1 MQRSHERVLTTHAGS
16 LPRPPDVLALTEG
29 RDQRDVHH
37 TPETDRVIKRAVQET
52 LKKQLDAGIDVLSDG
67 EMGRVGFSV
76 YATERLTGFDGPL
89 RPMEQV
95 ERSMFP
101 DYFEAMGLPP
111 ARFPSC
117 NGPIKWRGPEWI
129 QRDIATLRAALEGLE
144 PIEVFMP
151 AVSPGQI
158 WLNFRNEHYPS
169 DEEYVM
175 AAAGALANEYRAIV
189 EAGFILQLDDPGLA
203 MGWNQANFA
212 DKSLD
217 DYRRVVSQH
226 VDAINFALKGI
237 PPDRVRLHVCWGNAE
252 WPHVRDVPL
261 AEIIDILYRVN
272 ADGIYVEGANPR
284 HEHEWRVFMD
294 HKLPDGKLLVA
305 GVIDSVTNFVEHPD
319 LVAERIARFAS
330 VVGRQNF
337 IAGTDCGFG
346 TFARSKP
353 RVHPTIVWEKLGT
366 LAEGARRATR
376 ALFGVAA

>member
-1 MQRSHERVLTTHAGS
+1 
-16 LPRPPDVLALTEG
+16 
-29 RDQRDVHH
+29 
-37 TPETDRVIKRAVQET
+37 
-52 LKKQLDAGIDVLSDG
+52 
-67 EMGRVGFSV
+67 
-76 YATERLTGFDGPL
+76 
-89 RPMEQV
+89 
-95 ERSMFP
+95 
-101 DYFEAMGLPP
+101 
-111 ARFPSC
+111 
-117 NGPIKWRGPEWI
+117 
-129 QRDIATLRAALEGLE
+129 
-144 PIEVFMP
+144 
-151 AVSPGQI
+151 
-158 WLNFRNEHYPS
+158 
-169 DEEYVM
+169 
-175 AAAGALANEYRAIV
+175 
-189 EAGFILQLDDPGLA
+189 

-237 PPDRVRLHVCWGNAE
+237 PSDRVRLHVCWGNAE

-261 AEIIDILYRVN
+261 AEIIDILYGVK

-319 LVAERIARFAS
+319 LVAERIARFSS

-376 ALFGVAA
+376 ALFGATA

>member
-16 LPRPPDVLALTEG
+16 LPRPADVLQYVEG
-29 RDQRDVHH
+29 HDQREVSGN
-37 TPETDRVIKRAVQET
+37 PEAERAIEGAIVEVV
-52 LKKQLDAGIDVLSDG
+52 KKQLATGIDVISDG

-76 YATERLTGFDGPL
+76 YATERLTGFDGPP

-101 DYFEAMGLPP
+101 EYFEAMP
-111 ARFPSC
+111 APRFPSC

-129 QRDIATLRAALEGLE
+129 QRDIATLRSALAGLE
-144 PIEVFMP
+144 PTEVFMP

-158 WLNFRNEHYPS
+158 WLNFRNEHYAS
-169 DEEYVM
+169 EEDYVM

-189 EAGFILQLDDPGLA
+189 EAGFVLQLDDPGLA

-217 DYRRVVSQH
+217 DYRRVVAQH
-226 VDAINFALKGI
+226 VEAINVALKGI

-261 AEIIDILYRVN
+261 AEIIDILYGVK

-319 LVAERIARFAS
+319 LVAERVARFAS

-376 ALFGVAA
+376 ALFGSSA